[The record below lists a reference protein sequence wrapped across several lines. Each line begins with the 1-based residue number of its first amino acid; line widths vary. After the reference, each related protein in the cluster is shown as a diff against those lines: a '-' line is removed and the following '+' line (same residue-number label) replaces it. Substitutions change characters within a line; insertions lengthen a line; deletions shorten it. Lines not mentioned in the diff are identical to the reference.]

1 MAVHTCQ
8 MAGDIQ
14 IISCQGWQ
22 KRFFAAHGFREGE
35 RMNYTEFMNAM
46 LCEIRGQIGVEVRT
60 ELYTVTKNNGTRRT
74 GILFKQTDSNL
85 APTIYLEEFYQK
97 YLQGQQVPDLADSI
111 CNIYQEIRVKKTC
124 NCQNLF
130 DFENVKEH
138 IVYKLIR
145 RDANEE
151 LLKKI
156 PYEPFLDLAV
166 VYYIQIDNTRFGS
179 AAIQIRNEHLRYW
192 RVEKEEIRRLAEKNT
207 PRIYPVQIQQIVR
220 FMYVATNEQCS
231 LGAAVMRYPNLC
243 EKVRG
248 MIGED
253 FYILPSSIHEVI
265 LVPESFG
272 LEPDRMAEMVKEINQ
287 TGVAP
292 EEVLSD
298 SVYYFDGEEIRIVA
312 K

>member
-1 MAVHTCQ
+1 
-8 MAGDIQ
+8 
-14 IISCQGWQ
+14 
-22 KRFFAAHGFREGE
+22 
-35 RMNYTEFMNAM
+35 MNYTEFMNAM
-46 LCEIRGQIGVEVRT
+46 LCEIRGQVDAQVRT

-74 GILFKQTDSNL
+74 GILFKQEDSNL

-97 YLQGQQVPDLADSI
+97 YLKGQQVPYLADSI
-111 CNIYQEIRVKKTC
+111 CSIYQEIRVKKTC
-124 NCQNLF
+124 DCQNLF
-130 DFENVKEH
+130 DFNHVKEH

-151 LLKKI
+151 LLKQI
-156 PYEPFLDLAV
+156 PYESFLDLAV

-207 PRIYPVQIQQIVR
+207 PRIYPVQIRQIVR

-231 LGAAVMRYPNLC
+231 LGAAVMRYPDFR

-248 MIGED
+248 MIRGD

-272 LEPDRMAEMVKEINQ
+272 LEPERMQEMVKEINQ

>member
-1 MAVHTCQ
+1 
-8 MAGDIQ
+8 
-14 IISCQGWQ
+14 
-22 KRFFAAHGFREGE
+22 
-35 RMNYTEFMNAM
+35 MNYTEFMNAM
-46 LCEIRGQIGVEVRT
+46 LCEIRGQVDAQVRT

-74 GILFKQTDSNL
+74 GILFKQEDSNL

-97 YLQGQQVPDLADSI
+97 YLKGQQVPDLADSI
-111 CNIYQEIRVKKTC
+111 CSIYQEIRVKKTC
-124 NCQNLF
+124 DCQNLF
-130 DFENVKEH
+130 DFNHVKEH

-151 LLKKI
+151 LLKQI

-192 RVEKEEIRRLAEKNT
+192 RVEKEEIRRFAEKNT
-207 PRIYPVQIQQIVR
+207 PRIYPVQIRQIVR

-231 LGAAVMRYPNLC
+231 LGAAVMRYPDFR

-248 MIGED
+248 MIRGD

-272 LEPDRMAEMVKEINQ
+272 LEPERMQEMVKEINQ

-298 SVYYFDGEEIRIVA
+298 SVYYFDGEEIRIVV

>member
-1 MAVHTCQ
+1 
-8 MAGDIQ
+8 
-14 IISCQGWQ
+14 
-22 KRFFAAHGFREGE
+22 
-35 RMNYTEFMNAM
+35 MNYTEFMNAM
-46 LCEIRGQIGVEVRT
+46 LCEIRGQVDAQVRT

-74 GILFKQTDSNL
+74 GILFKQEDSNL

-97 YLQGQQVPDLADSI
+97 YLKGQQVPDLADSI
-111 CNIYQEIRVKKTC
+111 CSIYQEIRVKKTC
-124 NCQNLF
+124 DCQNLF
-130 DFENVKEH
+130 DFNHVKEH

-151 LLKKI
+151 LLKQI

-192 RVEKEEIRRLAEKNT
+192 RVEKEEIRRLAGKNT

-231 LGAAVMRYPNLC
+231 LGAAVMRYPDFR

-248 MIGED
+248 MIGEG

-272 LEPDRMAEMVKEINQ
+272 MEPERMAEMVKEINQ

>member
-1 MAVHTCQ
+1 
-8 MAGDIQ
+8 
-14 IISCQGWQ
+14 
-22 KRFFAAHGFREGE
+22 
-35 RMNYTEFMNAM
+35 MNYTEFMNAM

-111 CNIYQEIRVKKTC
+111 CSIYQEIRVKKTC
-124 NCQNLF
+124 DCQNLF
-130 DFENVKEH
+130 DFNHVKEH

-151 LLKKI
+151 LLKQI

-207 PRIYPVQIQQIVR
+207 PRIYPAQIQKIVR

-231 LGAAVMRYPNLC
+231 LGAAVMRYPDFR

-248 MIGED
+248 MIRGD

-272 LEPDRMAEMVKEINQ
+272 LEPERMAEMVKEINQ

>member
-1 MAVHTCQ
+1 
-8 MAGDIQ
+8 
-14 IISCQGWQ
+14 
-22 KRFFAAHGFREGE
+22 
-35 RMNYTEFMNAM
+35 MNYTEFMNAM
-46 LCEIRGQIGVEVRT
+46 LCEIRGQVDAQVRT

-74 GILFKQTDSNL
+74 GILFKQEDSNL

-97 YLQGQQVPDLADSI
+97 YLKGQQVPDLADSI
-111 CNIYQEIRVKKTC
+111 CSIYQEIRVKKTC
-124 NCQNLF
+124 DCQNLF
-130 DFENVKEH
+130 DFNHVKEH

-151 LLKKI
+151 LLKQI

-192 RVEKEEIRRLAEKNT
+192 RVEKEEIRRLAGKNT

-231 LGAAVMRYPNLC
+231 LGAAVMRYPNFW

-248 MIGED
+248 MIRGD

-272 LEPDRMAEMVKEINQ
+272 LEPERMAEMVKEINQ

>member
-1 MAVHTCQ
+1 
-8 MAGDIQ
+8 
-14 IISCQGWQ
+14 
-22 KRFFAAHGFREGE
+22 
-35 RMNYTEFMNAM
+35 MNYTEFMNAM

-85 APTIYLEEFYQK
+85 APTIYLEESYQK

-111 CNIYQEIRVKKTC
+111 CSIYQEIRVKKTC
-124 NCQNLF
+124 DCQNLF
-130 DFENVKEH
+130 DFNHVKEH

-151 LLKKI
+151 LLKQI

-192 RVEKEEIRRLAEKNT
+192 RVEKEEIRRLAGKNT

-231 LGAAVMRYPNLC
+231 LGAAVMRYPDFR
-243 EKVRG
+243 EKVWG
-248 MIGED
+248 MIGEG

-272 LEPDRMAEMVKEINQ
+272 MEPERMQEMVKEINQ
-287 TGVAP
+287 IGVAP

-298 SVYYFDGEEIRIVA
+298 SVYYSDGEEIRIVA

>member
-1 MAVHTCQ
+1 
-8 MAGDIQ
+8 
-14 IISCQGWQ
+14 
-22 KRFFAAHGFREGE
+22 
-35 RMNYTEFMNAM
+35 MNYTEFMNAM
-46 LCEIRGQIGVEVRT
+46 LCEIRGQVDAQVRT

-74 GILFKQTDSNL
+74 GILFKQEDSNL

-97 YLQGQQVPDLADSI
+97 YLKGQQVPDLADSI
-111 CNIYQEIRVKKTC
+111 CSIYQEIRVKKTC
-124 NCQNLF
+124 DCQNLF
-130 DFENVKEH
+130 DFNHVKEH
-138 IVYKLIR
+138 IVYTLIR

-151 LLKKI
+151 LLKQI

-179 AAIQIRNEHLRYW
+179 ATIQIRNEHLRYW

-207 PRIYPVQIQQIVR
+207 PRIYPVQIRQIVR

-231 LGAAVMRYPNLC
+231 LGAAVMRYPDFR

-248 MIGED
+248 MIRGD

-272 LEPDRMAEMVKEINQ
+272 LEPERMQEMVKEINQ

>member
-1 MAVHTCQ
+1 
-8 MAGDIQ
+8 
-14 IISCQGWQ
+14 
-22 KRFFAAHGFREGE
+22 
-35 RMNYTEFMNAM
+35 MNYTEFMNAM

-97 YLQGQQVPDLADSI
+97 YLKGQQVPDLADSI

-124 NCQNLF
+124 DCQNLF

-151 LLKKI
+151 LLKQI

-207 PRIYPVQIQQIVR
+207 PRIYPAQIQKIVR

-231 LGAAVMRYPNLC
+231 LGAAVMRYPDFR

-248 MIGED
+248 MIRGD

-272 LEPDRMAEMVKEINQ
+272 LELERMAEMVKEINQ

>member
-1 MAVHTCQ
+1 
-8 MAGDIQ
+8 
-14 IISCQGWQ
+14 
-22 KRFFAAHGFREGE
+22 
-35 RMNYTEFMNAM
+35 MNYTEFMNAM
-46 LCEIRGQIGVEVRT
+46 LCEIRGQVDAQVRT

-74 GILFKQTDSNL
+74 GILFKQEDSNL

-97 YLQGQQVPDLADSI
+97 YLKGQQVPDLADSI
-111 CNIYQEIRVKKTC
+111 CSIYQEIRVKKTC
-124 NCQNLF
+124 DCQNLF
-130 DFENVKEH
+130 DFNHVKEH

-151 LLKKI
+151 LLKQI

-192 RVEKEEIRRLAEKNT
+192 RVEKEEIRRLAGKNT

-231 LGAAVMRYPNLC
+231 LGAAVMRYPNFW

-248 MIGED
+248 MIRGD

-272 LEPDRMAEMVKEINQ
+272 MEPERMQEMVKEINQ
-287 TGVAP
+287 IGVAP

-298 SVYYFDGEEIRIVA
+298 SVYYSDGEEIRIVA

>member
-1 MAVHTCQ
+1 
-8 MAGDIQ
+8 
-14 IISCQGWQ
+14 
-22 KRFFAAHGFREGE
+22 
-35 RMNYTEFMNAM
+35 MNYTEFMNAM
-46 LCEIRGQIGVEVRT
+46 LCEIRGQVDAQVRT

-74 GILFKQTDSNL
+74 GILFKQEDSNL

-97 YLQGQQVPDLADSI
+97 YLKGQQVPDLADSI
-111 CNIYQEIRVKKTC
+111 CSIYQEIRVKKTC
-124 NCQNLF
+124 DCQNLF
-130 DFENVKEH
+130 DFNHVKEH

-151 LLKKI
+151 LLKQI

-207 PRIYPVQIQQIVR
+207 PRIYPVQIRQIVR

-231 LGAAVMRYPNLC
+231 LGAAVMRYPDFR

-248 MIGED
+248 MIRGD
-253 FYILPSSIHEVI
+253 FDILPSWCRKALDWSR
-265 LVPESFG
+265 SG
-272 LEPDRMAEMVKEINQ
+272 CRKW
-287 TGVAP
+287 
-292 EEVLSD
+292 
-298 SVYYFDGEEIRIVA
+298 
-312 K
+312 

>member
-1 MAVHTCQ
+1 
-8 MAGDIQ
+8 
-14 IISCQGWQ
+14 
-22 KRFFAAHGFREGE
+22 
-35 RMNYTEFMNAM
+35 MNYTEFMNAM

-111 CNIYQEIRVKKTC
+111 CSIYQEIRVKKTC
-124 NCQNLF
+124 DCQNLF
-130 DFENVKEH
+130 DFNHVKEH

-151 LLKKI
+151 LLKQI

-192 RVEKEEIRRLAEKNT
+192 RVEKEEIRRLAGKNT

-231 LGAAVMRYPNLC
+231 LGAAVMRYPDFRG
-243 EKVRG
+243 KVWG
-248 MIGED
+248 MIGEG

-272 LEPDRMAEMVKEINQ
+272 MEPERMQEMVKEINQ
-287 TGVAP
+287 IGVAP

-298 SVYYFDGEEIRIVA
+298 SVYYSDGEEIRIVA

>member
-1 MAVHTCQ
+1 
-8 MAGDIQ
+8 
-14 IISCQGWQ
+14 
-22 KRFFAAHGFREGE
+22 
-35 RMNYTEFMNAM
+35 MNYTEFMNAM
-46 LCEIRGQIGVEVRT
+46 LCEIRGQVDAQVRT

-74 GILFKQTDSNL
+74 GILFKQEDSNL

-97 YLQGQQVPDLADSI
+97 YLKGQQVPDLADSI
-111 CNIYQEIRVKKTC
+111 CSIYQEIRVKKTC
-124 NCQNLF
+124 DCQNLF
-130 DFENVKEH
+130 DFNHVKDH

-151 LLKKI
+151 LLKQI

-207 PRIYPVQIQQIVR
+207 PRFYPGQIRQIVR

-231 LGAAVMRYPNLC
+231 LGAAVMRYPDFR

-248 MIGED
+248 MIRGD

-272 LEPDRMAEMVKEINQ
+272 LEPERMQEMVKEINQ

>member
-1 MAVHTCQ
+1 
-8 MAGDIQ
+8 
-14 IISCQGWQ
+14 
-22 KRFFAAHGFREGE
+22 
-35 RMNYTEFMNAM
+35 MNYTEFMNAM
-46 LCEIRGQIGVEVRT
+46 LCEIRGQVDAQVRT

-74 GILFKQTDSNL
+74 GILFKQEDSNL

-97 YLQGQQVPDLADSI
+97 YLKGQQVPDLADSI
-111 CNIYQEIRVKKTC
+111 CSIYQEIRVKKTC
-124 NCQNLF
+124 DCQNLF
-130 DFENVKEH
+130 DFNHVKEH

-151 LLKKI
+151 LLKQI

-166 VYYIQIDNTRFGS
+166 VYYIQIGNTRFGS

-207 PRIYPVQIQQIVR
+207 PRIYPVQIRQIAR

-231 LGAAVMRYPNLC
+231 LGAAVMRYPDFR

-248 MIGED
+248 MIRGD

-272 LEPDRMAEMVKEINQ
+272 LEPERMQEMVKEINQ
-287 TGVAP
+287 TGVAL

>member
-1 MAVHTCQ
+1 
-8 MAGDIQ
+8 
-14 IISCQGWQ
+14 
-22 KRFFAAHGFREGE
+22 
-35 RMNYTEFMNAM
+35 MNYTEFMNAM
-46 LCEIRGQIGVEVRT
+46 LCEIRGQVDAQVRT

-74 GILFKQTDSNL
+74 GILFKQEDSTL

-97 YLQGQQVPDLADSI
+97 YLKGQQVPDLADSI
-111 CNIYQEIRVKKTC
+111 CSIYQEIRVKKTC
-124 NCQNLF
+124 DCQNLF
-130 DFENVKEH
+130 DFNHVKEH

-151 LLKKI
+151 LLKQI

-207 PRIYPVQIQQIVR
+207 PRIYPVQIRQIVR

-231 LGAAVMRYPNLC
+231 LGAAVMRYPDFR

-248 MIGED
+248 MIRGD

-272 LEPDRMAEMVKEINQ
+272 LEPERMQEMVKEINQ

>member
-1 MAVHTCQ
+1 
-8 MAGDIQ
+8 
-14 IISCQGWQ
+14 
-22 KRFFAAHGFREGE
+22 
-35 RMNYTEFMNAM
+35 MNYTEFMNAM
-46 LCEIRGQIGVEVRT
+46 LCEIIGQVDAQVRT

-74 GILFKQTDSNL
+74 GILFKQEDSNL

-97 YLQGQQVPDLADSI
+97 YLKGQQVPDLADSI
-111 CNIYQEIRVKKTC
+111 CSIYQEIRVKKTC
-124 NCQNLF
+124 DCQNLF
-130 DFENVKEH
+130 DFNHVKEH

-151 LLKKI
+151 LLKQI

-192 RVEKEEIRRLAEKNT
+192 RVEKEEIRRFAEKNT
-207 PRIYPVQIQQIVR
+207 PRIYPVQIRQIVR

-231 LGAAVMRYPNLC
+231 LGAAVMRYPDFR

-248 MIGED
+248 MIGGD

-272 LEPDRMAEMVKEINQ
+272 LEPERMQEMVKEINQ

>member
-1 MAVHTCQ
+1 
-8 MAGDIQ
+8 
-14 IISCQGWQ
+14 
-22 KRFFAAHGFREGE
+22 
-35 RMNYTEFMNAM
+35 MNYTEFMNAM
-46 LCEIRGQIGVEVRT
+46 LCEIRGQVNAQVRT

-74 GILFKQTDSNL
+74 GILFKQEDSNL

-97 YLQGQQVPDLADSI
+97 YLKGQQVPDLADSI
-111 CNIYQEIRVKKTC
+111 CSIYQEIRVKKTC
-124 NCQNLF
+124 DCQNLF
-130 DFENVKEH
+130 DFNYVKEH

-151 LLKKI
+151 LLKQI

-207 PRIYPVQIQQIVR
+207 PRIYPAQIQKIVR

-231 LGAAVMRYPNLC
+231 LGAAVMRYPDFR

-248 MIGED
+248 MIRGD

-272 LEPDRMAEMVKEINQ
+272 LEPERMAEMVKEINQ

>member
-1 MAVHTCQ
+1 
-8 MAGDIQ
+8 
-14 IISCQGWQ
+14 
-22 KRFFAAHGFREGE
+22 
-35 RMNYTEFMNAM
+35 MNYTEFMNAM
-46 LCEIRGQIGVEVRT
+46 LCEIRGQVDAQVRT

-74 GILFKQTDSNL
+74 GILFKQEDSNL

-97 YLQGQQVPDLADSI
+97 YLKGQQVPDLADSI
-111 CNIYQEIRVKKTC
+111 CSIYQEIRVKKTC
-124 NCQNLF
+124 DCQNLF
-130 DFENVKEH
+130 DFNHVKEH

-151 LLKKI
+151 LLKQI

-207 PRIYPVQIQQIVR
+207 PRIYPVQIRQIVR

-231 LGAAVMRYPNLC
+231 LGAAVMRYPDFR

-248 MIGED
+248 MIRGD

-272 LEPDRMAEMVKEINQ
+272 LETERMQEMVKEINQ

>member
-1 MAVHTCQ
+1 
-8 MAGDIQ
+8 
-14 IISCQGWQ
+14 
-22 KRFFAAHGFREGE
+22 
-35 RMNYTEFMNAM
+35 MNYTEFMNAM
-46 LCEIRGQIGVEVRT
+46 LCEIRGQVDAQVRT

-74 GILFKQTDSNL
+74 GILFKQEDSNL

-97 YLQGQQVPDLADSI
+97 YLKGQQVPDLADSI
-111 CNIYQEIRVKKTC
+111 CSIYQEIRVKKTC
-124 NCQNLF
+124 DCQNLF
-130 DFENVKEH
+130 DFNHVKEH

-151 LLKKI
+151 LLKQI
-156 PYEPFLDLAV
+156 PYESFLDLAV

-207 PRIYPVQIQQIVR
+207 PRIYPVQIRQIVR

-231 LGAAVMRYPNLC
+231 LGAAVMRYPDFR

-248 MIGED
+248 MIRGD

-265 LVPESFG
+265 LIPKSKC
-272 LEPDRMAEMVKEINQ
+272 PDLKDLNEMINEVNETQ
-287 TGVAP
+287 VQE

-298 SVYYFDGEEIRIVA
+298 HAYYYEKNTHTLMMGKCLSEI
-312 K
+312 

>member
-1 MAVHTCQ
+1 
-8 MAGDIQ
+8 
-14 IISCQGWQ
+14 
-22 KRFFAAHGFREGE
+22 
-35 RMNYTEFMNAM
+35 MNYTEFVNAM
-46 LCEIRGQIGVEVRT
+46 LCEIRGQVDAQVRT
-60 ELYTVTKNNGTRRT
+60 ELYTVMKNNGTRRT
-74 GILFKQTDSNL
+74 GILFKQEDSNL

-97 YLQGQQVPDLADSI
+97 YLKGQQVPDLADSI
-111 CNIYQEIRVKKTC
+111 CSIYQEIRVKKTC
-124 NCQNLF
+124 DCQNLF
-130 DFENVKEH
+130 DFNHVKEH

-151 LLKKI
+151 LLKQI

-207 PRIYPVQIQQIVR
+207 QRIYPVQIRQIVR

-231 LGAAVMRYPNLC
+231 LGAAVMRYPDFR

-248 MIGED
+248 MIRGD

-272 LEPDRMAEMVKEINQ
+272 LEPERMQEMVKEINQ

>member
-1 MAVHTCQ
+1 
-8 MAGDIQ
+8 
-14 IISCQGWQ
+14 
-22 KRFFAAHGFREGE
+22 
-35 RMNYTEFMNAM
+35 MNYTEFMNAM
-46 LCEIRGQIGVEVRT
+46 LCEIRGQVDAQVRT

-74 GILFKQTDSNL
+74 GILFKQEDSNL

-97 YLQGQQVPDLADSI
+97 YLKGQQVPDLADSI
-111 CNIYQEIRVKKTC
+111 CSIYQEIRVKKTC
-124 NCQNLF
+124 DCQNLF
-130 DFENVKEH
+130 DFNHVKEH

-192 RVEKEEIRRLAEKNT
+192 RVEKEEIRRLAENNT
-207 PRIYPVQIQQIVR
+207 PRIYPVQIRQIVR

-231 LGAAVMRYPNLC
+231 LGAAVMRYPDFR

-248 MIGED
+248 MIRGD

-272 LEPDRMAEMVKEINQ
+272 LEPERMQEMVKEINQ

>member
-1 MAVHTCQ
+1 
-8 MAGDIQ
+8 
-14 IISCQGWQ
+14 
-22 KRFFAAHGFREGE
+22 
-35 RMNYTEFMNAM
+35 MNYTEFMNAM
-46 LCEIRGQIGVEVRT
+46 LCEIRGQVDAQVRT

-74 GILFKQTDSNL
+74 GILFKQEDSNL

-97 YLQGQQVPDLADSI
+97 YLKGQQVPDLADSI
-111 CNIYQEIRVKKTC
+111 CSIYQEIRVKKTC
-124 NCQNLF
+124 DCQNLF
-130 DFENVKEH
+130 DFNYVKEH

-151 LLKKI
+151 LLKQI

-207 PRIYPVQIQQIVR
+207 PRIYPAQIQKIVR

-231 LGAAVMRYPNLC
+231 LGAAVMRYPDFR

-248 MIGED
+248 MIRGD

-272 LEPDRMAEMVKEINQ
+272 LEPERMAEMVKEINQ

>member
-1 MAVHTCQ
+1 
-8 MAGDIQ
+8 
-14 IISCQGWQ
+14 
-22 KRFFAAHGFREGE
+22 
-35 RMNYTEFMNAM
+35 MNYTEFMNAM
-46 LCEIRGQIGVEVRT
+46 LCEIRGQVDAQVRT

-74 GILFKQTDSNL
+74 GILFKQEDSNL

-97 YLQGQQVPDLADSI
+97 YLKGQQVPDLADSI
-111 CNIYQEIRVKKTC
+111 CSIYQEIRVKKTC
-124 NCQNLF
+124 DCQNLF
-130 DFENVKEH
+130 DFNHVKEH

-192 RVEKEEIRRLAEKNT
+192 RVEKEEILRLAEKNT
-207 PRIYPVQIQQIVR
+207 PRIYPVQIRQIVR

-231 LGAAVMRYPNLC
+231 LGAAVMRYPDFR

-248 MIGED
+248 MIRGD

-272 LEPDRMAEMVKEINQ
+272 LEPERMQEMVKEINQ

>member
-1 MAVHTCQ
+1 
-8 MAGDIQ
+8 
-14 IISCQGWQ
+14 
-22 KRFFAAHGFREGE
+22 
-35 RMNYTEFMNAM
+35 MNYTEFMNAM

-111 CNIYQEIRVKKTC
+111 CSIYQEIRVKKTC
-124 NCQNLF
+124 DCQNLF
-130 DFENVKEH
+130 DFNHVKEH

-151 LLKKI
+151 LLKQI

-192 RVEKEEIRRLAEKNT
+192 RVEKEEIRRLAGKNT

-231 LGAAVMRYPNLC
+231 LGAAVMRYPDFR
-243 EKVRG
+243 EKVWG
-248 MIGED
+248 MIGEG

-265 LVPESFG
+265 LVPGSFG
-272 LEPDRMAEMVKEINQ
+272 MEPERMQEMVKEINQ
-287 TGVAP
+287 IGVAP

>member
-1 MAVHTCQ
+1 
-8 MAGDIQ
+8 
-14 IISCQGWQ
+14 
-22 KRFFAAHGFREGE
+22 
-35 RMNYTEFMNAM
+35 MNYTEFMNAM
-46 LCEIRGQIGVEVRT
+46 LCEIRGQVDAQVRT

-74 GILFKQTDSNL
+74 GILFKQEDSNL

-97 YLQGQQVPDLADSI
+97 YLKGQQVPDLADSI
-111 CNIYQEIRVKKTC
+111 CSIYQEIRVKKTC
-124 NCQNLF
+124 DCQNLF
-130 DFENVKEH
+130 DFNHVKEH

-151 LLKKI
+151 LLKQI

-207 PRIYPVQIQQIVR
+207 PRIYPAQIQKIVR

-231 LGAAVMRYPNLC
+231 LGAAVMRYPDFR

-248 MIGED
+248 MIRGD

-272 LEPDRMAEMVKEINQ
+272 LEPERMQEMVKEINQ
-287 TGVAP
+287 TGVVP

>member
-1 MAVHTCQ
+1 
-8 MAGDIQ
+8 
-14 IISCQGWQ
+14 
-22 KRFFAAHGFREGE
+22 
-35 RMNYTEFMNAM
+35 MNYTEFMNAM

-97 YLQGQQVPDLADSI
+97 YLKGQQVPDLADSI

-124 NCQNLF
+124 DCQNLF

-151 LLKKI
+151 LLKQI

-192 RVEKEEIRRLAEKNT
+192 RVEKEEIRRFAEKNT
-207 PRIYPVQIQQIVR
+207 PRIYPVQIRQIVR

-231 LGAAVMRYPNLC
+231 LGAAVMRYPDFR

-248 MIGED
+248 MIRGD

-272 LEPDRMAEMVKEINQ
+272 LEPERMAEMVKEINQ

>member
-1 MAVHTCQ
+1 
-8 MAGDIQ
+8 
-14 IISCQGWQ
+14 
-22 KRFFAAHGFREGE
+22 
-35 RMNYTEFMNAM
+35 MNYTEFMNAM

-97 YLQGQQVPDLADSI
+97 YLKGQQVPDLADSI
-111 CNIYQEIRVKKTC
+111 CSIYQEIRVKKTC
-124 NCQNLF
+124 DCQNLF

-151 LLKKI
+151 LLKQI

-192 RVEKEEIRRLAEKNT
+192 RVEKEEIQRLAEKNT
-207 PRIYPVQIQQIVR
+207 PRIYPVQIQQVMR
-220 FMYVATNEQCS
+220 FMYVATNQQCS
-231 LGAAVMRYPNLC
+231 MGAAVMRYPNLW

-248 MIGED
+248 MIGES

-272 LEPDRMAEMVKEINQ
+272 MEPERMTEMVKEINQ

>member
-1 MAVHTCQ
+1 
-8 MAGDIQ
+8 
-14 IISCQGWQ
+14 
-22 KRFFAAHGFREGE
+22 
-35 RMNYTEFMNAM
+35 MNYTEFMNAM

-111 CNIYQEIRVKKTC
+111 CSIYQEIRVKKTC
-124 NCQNLF
+124 DCQNLF
-130 DFENVKEH
+130 DFNHVKEH

-151 LLKKI
+151 LLKQI

-192 RVEKEEIRRLAEKNT
+192 RVEKEEIRRLAGKNT

-231 LGAAVMRYPNLC
+231 LGAAVMRYPDFR

-248 MIGED
+248 MIGEG

-272 LEPDRMAEMVKEINQ
+272 MEPERMQEMVKEINQ
-287 TGVAP
+287 IGVAP

>member
-1 MAVHTCQ
+1 MEPEE
-8 MAGDIQ
+8 
-14 IISCQGWQ
+14 QG
-22 KRFFAAHGFREGE
+22 F
-35 RMNYTEFMNAM
+35 
-46 LCEIRGQIGVEVRT
+46 I
-60 ELYTVTKNNGTRRT
+60 
-74 GILFKQTDSNL
+74 FKQEDSNL

-97 YLQGQQVPDLADSI
+97 YLKGQQVPDLADSI
-111 CNIYQEIRVKKTC
+111 CSIYQEIRVKKTC
-124 NCQNLF
+124 DCQNLF
-130 DFENVKEH
+130 DFNHVKEH

-151 LLKKI
+151 LLKQI

-207 PRIYPVQIQQIVR
+207 PRIYPVQIRQIVR

-231 LGAAVMRYPNLC
+231 LGAAVMRYPNFR

-248 MIGED
+248 MIRGD

-272 LEPDRMAEMVKEINQ
+272 LEPERMQEMVKEINQ

>member
-1 MAVHTCQ
+1 
-8 MAGDIQ
+8 
-14 IISCQGWQ
+14 
-22 KRFFAAHGFREGE
+22 
-35 RMNYTEFMNAM
+35 MNYTEFMNAM
-46 LCEIRGQIGVEVRT
+46 LCEIRGQVDAQVRT

-74 GILFKQTDSNL
+74 GILFKQEDSNL

-97 YLQGQQVPDLADSI
+97 YLKGQQVPDLADSI
-111 CNIYQEIRVKKTC
+111 CSIYQEIRVKKTC
-124 NCQNLF
+124 DCQNLF
-130 DFENVKEH
+130 DFNHVKEH

-151 LLKKI
+151 LLKQI

-192 RVEKEEIRRLAEKNT
+192 RVEKEEIRRFAEKNT
-207 PRIYPVQIQQIVR
+207 PRIYPVQIRQIVR

-231 LGAAVMRYPNLC
+231 LGAAVMRYPDFR

-248 MIGED
+248 MIRGD

-272 LEPDRMAEMVKEINQ
+272 LEPERMQEMVKEINQ

>member
-1 MAVHTCQ
+1 
-8 MAGDIQ
+8 
-14 IISCQGWQ
+14 
-22 KRFFAAHGFREGE
+22 
-35 RMNYTEFMNAM
+35 MNYTEFMNAM
-46 LCEIRGQIGVEVRT
+46 LCEIRGQVDAQVRT

-74 GILFKQTDSNL
+74 GILFKQEDSNL

-97 YLQGQQVPDLADSI
+97 YLKGQQVPDLADSI
-111 CNIYQEIRVKKTC
+111 CSIYQEIRVKKTC
-124 NCQNLF
+124 DCQNLF
-130 DFENVKEH
+130 DFNHVKEH

-145 RDANEE
+145 RYANEE

-207 PRIYPVQIQQIVR
+207 PRIYPVQIRQIVR

-231 LGAAVMRYPNLC
+231 LGAAVMRYPDFR

-248 MIGED
+248 MIRGD

-272 LEPDRMAEMVKEINQ
+272 LEPERMQEMVKEINQ

>member
-1 MAVHTCQ
+1 
-8 MAGDIQ
+8 
-14 IISCQGWQ
+14 
-22 KRFFAAHGFREGE
+22 
-35 RMNYTEFMNAM
+35 MNYTEFMNAM
-46 LCEIRGQIGVEVRT
+46 LCEIRGQVDAQVRT

-74 GILFKQTDSNL
+74 GILFKQEDSNL

-97 YLQGQQVPDLADSI
+97 YLKGQQVPDLADSI
-111 CNIYQEIRVKKTC
+111 CSIYQEIRVKKTC
-124 NCQNLF
+124 DCQNLF
-130 DFENVKEH
+130 DFNHVKEH

-151 LLKKI
+151 LLKQI

-192 RVEKEEIRRLAEKNT
+192 RVEKEEMRRFAEKNT
-207 PRIYPVQIQQIVR
+207 PRIYPVQIRQIVR

-231 LGAAVMRYPNLC
+231 LGAAVMRYPDFR

-248 MIGED
+248 MIRGD

-272 LEPDRMAEMVKEINQ
+272 LEPERMQEMVKEINQ
-287 TGVAP
+287 TRVAP

>member
-1 MAVHTCQ
+1 
-8 MAGDIQ
+8 
-14 IISCQGWQ
+14 
-22 KRFFAAHGFREGE
+22 
-35 RMNYTEFMNAM
+35 MNYTEFMNAM
-46 LCEIRGQIGVEVRT
+46 LCEIRGQVDAQVRT

-74 GILFKQTDSNL
+74 GILFKQEDSNL

-97 YLQGQQVPDLADSI
+97 YLKGQQVPDLADSI
-111 CNIYQEIRVKKTC
+111 CSIYQEIRVKKTC
-124 NCQNLF
+124 DCQNLF
-130 DFENVKEH
+130 DFNHVKEH

-151 LLKKI
+151 LLKQI

-207 PRIYPVQIQQIVR
+207 PRIYPVQIRQIVR

-231 LGAAVMRYPNLC
+231 LGAAVMRYPDFR

-248 MIGED
+248 MIRGD
-253 FYILPSSIHEVI
+253 FYILPSSIHEVLLI
-265 LVPESFG
+265 PVDEDVSAWDMRQVV
-272 LEPDRMAEMVKEINQ
+272 ETVNHQI
-287 TGVAP
+287 V
-292 EEVLSD
+292 SD
-298 SVYYFDGEEIRIVA
+298 EEILSNHVYRYLYDSHKLIIA
-312 K
+312 A

>member
-1 MAVHTCQ
+1 
-8 MAGDIQ
+8 
-14 IISCQGWQ
+14 
-22 KRFFAAHGFREGE
+22 
-35 RMNYTEFMNAM
+35 MNYTEFMNAM
-46 LCEIRGQIGVEVRT
+46 LCEIIGQVDAQVRT

-74 GILFKQTDSNL
+74 GILFKQEDSNL

-97 YLQGQQVPDLADSI
+97 YLKGQQVPDLADSI
-111 CNIYQEIRVKKTC
+111 CSIYQEIRVKKTC
-124 NCQNLF
+124 DCQNLF
-130 DFENVKEH
+130 DFNHVKEH

-151 LLKKI
+151 LLKQI

-192 RVEKEEIRRLAEKNT
+192 RVEKEEIRRFAEKNT
-207 PRIYPVQIQQIVR
+207 PRIYPVQIRQIVR

-231 LGAAVMRYPNLC
+231 LGAAVMRYPDFR

-248 MIGED
+248 MIRGD

-272 LEPDRMAEMVKEINQ
+272 LEPERMQEMVKEINQ

>member
-1 MAVHTCQ
+1 
-8 MAGDIQ
+8 
-14 IISCQGWQ
+14 
-22 KRFFAAHGFREGE
+22 
-35 RMNYTEFMNAM
+35 MNYTEFMNAM

-85 APTIYLEEFYQK
+85 APTIYLQEFYQK

-111 CNIYQEIRVKKTC
+111 CSIYQEIRVKKTC
-124 NCQNLF
+124 DCQNLF
-130 DFENVKEH
+130 DFNHVKEH

-151 LLKKI
+151 LLKQI

-192 RVEKEEIRRLAEKNT
+192 RVEKEEIRRLAGKNT

-231 LGAAVMRYPNLC
+231 LGAAVMRYPNFW

-248 MIGED
+248 MIGESI
-253 FYILPSSIHEVI
+253 YILPSSIHEVI

-272 LEPDRMAEMVKEINQ
+272 MEPERMAEMVKEINQ

>member
-1 MAVHTCQ
+1 
-8 MAGDIQ
+8 
-14 IISCQGWQ
+14 
-22 KRFFAAHGFREGE
+22 
-35 RMNYTEFMNAM
+35 MNYTEFMNAM
-46 LCEIRGQIGVEVRT
+46 LCEIRGQVDAQVRT

-74 GILFKQTDSNL
+74 GILFKQEDSNL

-97 YLQGQQVPDLADSI
+97 YLKGQQVPDLADSI
-111 CNIYQEIRVKKTC
+111 CSIYQEIRVKKTC
-124 NCQNLF
+124 DCQNLF
-130 DFENVKEH
+130 DFNHVKEH

-151 LLKKI
+151 LLKQI

-207 PRIYPVQIQQIVR
+207 PRIYPVQIRQIVR

-231 LGAAVMRYPNLC
+231 LGAAVMRYPDFR

-248 MIGED
+248 MIRGG
-253 FYILPSSIHEVI
+253 FYILPSSIYEVI

-272 LEPDRMAEMVKEINQ
+272 LEPERMQEMVKEINQ